1 MTKRKLCIVVGL
13 LAAIFLLIISL
24 NFYFLTHLSTEQ
36 NGVGG
41 AGADGMTHGR
51 SSSRS
56 SYFHQV
62 RKRVKS
68 LKPVYLNRNPKFYGI
83 RNKIWRNF
91 QPTTYENVSLIWD
104 ITYWVCYILNLNFQ
118 EKYFFVLI

>member
-13 LAAIFLLIISL
+13 LAALFLLIISL
-24 NFYFLTHLSTEQ
+24 NFYFLTHLSGEQ
-36 NGVGG
+36 NSAGSGSGG
-41 AGADGMTHGR
+41 DGSVAAHGR

-91 QPTTYENVSLIWD
+91 QPATYENVSLIWD
-104 ITYWVCYILNLNFQ
+104 ITYWVR
-118 EKYFFVLI
+118 